1 MENNYFL
8 GIDPGTDST
17 GFAVTDS
24 NFNLIKI
31 NGENAWGV
39 RLFDEA
45 SSAKE
50 RRALR
55 SNRRRMA
62 RRRYRIYLLNNFIF
76 GKEIE
81 RVDKTFLLRLNETN
95 LFLEDKSEL
104 NQTKYPLFVDKN
116 IEKEFF
122 KKYPTIYHLRKAQIQ
137 NNPEA
142 FTDIRYLYLSVHHII
157 KKRGNFLTEGDYN
170 PDSPITEEVI
180 NSANDGVSQYIHNL
194 FDDEINDTINLFNE
208 ANLKEIADIILDAK
222 SDLNTRD
229 KKAKIK
235 EILLTNIDQALY
247 KELKKE
253 INELL
258 ELFINT
264 VLCGNKKINDIEI
277 NFNSNYEEKR
287 PEFEGAVGEL
297 ITVLDLSNS
306 LFNSC
311 YIKKSLGEEKYFSFA
326 MVKAYEKHRKD
337 LKLLKK
343 IAKAL
348 GEDVYNDMFKKEY
361 NEKDKNKEKNAI
373 PSYSL
378 FINSSSKYEF
388 DNSKGYQ
395 AFKNHLF
402 KYLSEI
408 LENPKYKDNLK
419 LVGEIKEVLFDLENN
434 NFLKRPRDINS
445 STFPHQFHEKELDI
459 ILKNASNYFSFLNEN
474 DNIEKIKST
483 FLYKLNYFDGPL
495 NTQSIYSNI
504 VKKGNPKE
512 RVYPWNKS
520 EIVDERKTNEN
531 FVSKLISE
539 CTYFKGE
546 KVLPKFSILYNDFI
560 ILNQLNSLVING
572 NKITKEVK
580 LSLFN
585 FIKNRNKTTIKQL
598 KDYLINHYEFYK
610 KDGVS
615 LSKIDLLSEK
625 GFVSPTR
632 PILKDVFDLDD
643 PKVVEEI
650 DEKIIKTLTIYSE
663 DKKSALKI
671 IRGEMNLTKSQDIAI
686 KKLSCK
692 DWARLSKKFLTYKF
706 ADENGVITKSIIEY
720 LNDETLNLQEILYL
734 PKLNINN
741 QINEINA
748 RFAEKMTKRE
758 QIDSLINSAPPMM
771 RRPVIQAFKIAY
783 EIKKHL
789 KTAPSKIMIE
799 STRTNNAKKERTKS
813 RKLLIQDFLK
823 PLLKD
828 ADELFKKQAE
838 KLNKELEEVVD
849 EMQLKGEALY
859 LYFSQL
865 GLDLYTGLPIA
876 LEDILTSDKYDVDHI
891 IPQSLIKNDSLD
903 NKVLVNKDANEKE
916 KSNIYPLPI
925 SFVSKNMALWKRL
938 LDKKAISETKYNNLI
953 RRKPLTEDELNE
965 FINRQINVVNH
976 SNILLRDVFAL
987 AFPESKIIFQKSEN
1001 VSFLRNE
1008 YGLVKVREL
1017 NDTHHAVDAYFNIVT
1032 GQLLDKYYAKYN
1044 LFNKNNDKNVT
1055 YNPETVIKNYF
1066 KLNPEK
1072 LELMKKVY
1080 LQQDMLITVR
1090 EKYSDGKFYD
1100 QNIKGRPDR
1109 SGLNKLVAVHT
1120 KGKLRNVERYGGF
1133 NSLSRSYFVVGKNN
1147 KGKKVMISVPIM
1159 YMNIK
1164 DKKLLNEKLCEVYAG
1179 SNKNIVFDL
1188 ENKIYNNSIITFEGA
1203 EKREKYILSLK
1214 SAEKCALTPL
1224 IPLFLNEE
1232 QSKYLKTIIKMKD
1245 FIAEKSGGDSSI
1257 EQVLINRNRKGKEFD
1272 VVSKG
1277 ENLKLMNKILD
1288 ELKEPKWNFAK
1299 SKTFMSIITDRFL
1312 NEDFSNLNLI
1322 NQIENLIESMKIF
1335 NREKGVFYVGMDA
1348 LMKMNPILLKYSP
1361 TGLIVKR
1368 IKL

>member
-1 MENNYFL
+1 MENNYFI

-24 NFNLIKI
+24 NFNLIQI
-31 NGENAWGV
+31 NGKNAWGV

-45 SSAKE
+45 SSAKD

-62 RRRYRIYLLNNFIF
+62 RRRYRICLLNNFVF
-76 GKEIE
+76 GNEVEKI
-81 RVDKTFLLRLNETN
+81 DPAFFLRLNESN
-95 LFLEDKSEL
+95 LFLEDKSEF
-104 NQTKYPLFVDKN
+104 NQTRYPLFIDKKL
-116 IEKEFF
+116 EKEFF
-122 KKYPTIYHLRKAQIQ
+122 KKYPTIYHLRKAQIE
-137 NNPEA
+137 NNPDA
-142 FTDIRYLYLSVHHII
+142 FKDIRYLYLSVHHII

-170 PDSPITEEVI
+170 PDSPITYEII
-180 NSANDGVSQYIHNL
+180 NSANDGVSLYIHSL
-194 FDDEINDTINLFNE
+194 FDDEINETINLFNE
-208 ANLKEIADIILDAK
+208 GNLKEIADIILDTK

-235 EILLTNIDQALY
+235 EILLTNIDQVLY

-264 VLCGNKKINDIEI
+264 VLGGNKKINDVEI
-277 NFNSNYEEKR
+277 NFNSSYEEKR
-287 PEFEGAVGEL
+287 AEFEGAVGEL

-311 YIKKSLGEEKYFSFA
+311 YIKKSLGDEKYFSFA
-326 MVKAYEKHRKD
+326 MVKAYEKHKKD
-337 LKLLKK
+337 LSLLKK
-343 IAKAL
+343 IAKAI

-361 NEKDKNKEKNAI
+361 GEKDKDKITI

-378 FINSSSKYEF
+378 FINSSSRYEF
-388 DNSKGYQ
+388 DKVKGYQ
-395 AFKNHLF
+395 AFNNHLF
-402 KYLSEI
+402 KYLSGV
-408 LENPKYKDNLK
+408 LENPKYQDNQK
-419 LVGEIKEVLFDLENN
+419 LVDEIKDVLFDLENN

-459 ILKNASNYFSFLNEN
+459 ILKNASKYFQFLNED
-474 DNIEKIKST
+474 DNINKIKSI

-504 VKKGNPKE
+504 VKKGDPKE
-512 RVYPWNKS
+512 KVCPWNKN
-520 EIVDERKTNEN
+520 EIIDERKTNEN
-531 FVSKLISE
+531 FVNKLISE

-560 ILNQLNSLVING
+560 ILNQLNCLVING
-572 NKITKEVK
+572 NKITEEVK
-580 LSLFN
+580 LALFN
-585 FIKNRNKTTIKQL
+585 FIKNRNKTSIKQL
-598 KDYLINHYEFYK
+598 KDFLINRYEVYK

-625 GFVSPTR
+625 GFVSPIR
-632 PILKDVFDLDD
+632 PILKDVFDLEDA
-643 PKVVEEI
+643 KVVEEV

-663 DKKSALKI
+663 DKKNALKI
-671 IRGEMNLTKSQDIAI
+671 IREEMSLTKTQEVAI

-706 ADENGVITKSIIEY
+706 ADENGVITKSIIEH
-720 LNDETLNLQEILYL
+720 LRDDVLNLQEILYL

-748 RFAEKMTKRE
+748 KFAGKMTKRE
-758 QIDSLINSAPPMM
+758 QIDNLINSAPPMM

-789 KTAPSKIMIE
+789 KSVPEKIMIE

-813 RKLLIQDFLK
+813 RKLLIQGFLK

-828 ADELFKKQAE
+828 ADGLFKKQAE

-865 GLDLYTGLPIA
+865 GLDLYTGLPIP
-876 LEDILTSDKYDVDHI
+876 LEDLLTSDKYDVDHI

-916 KSNIYPLPI
+916 KSNIYPLPMSI
-925 SFVSKNMALWKRL
+925 VSKNMALWKRL

-953 RRKPLTEDELNE
+953 RRKPLTDEELNE

-1017 NDTHHAVDAYFNIVT
+1017 NDTHHAVDAYLNIVT
-1032 GQLLDKYYAKYN
+1032 GELLDKYYAKRY
-1044 LFNKNNDKNVT
+1044 LFSKNIDKNIT

-1066 KLNPEK
+1066 KLNPDK

-1090 EKYSDGKFYD
+1090 EKYSDGQFYD
-1100 QNIKGRPDR
+1100 QNIKARPER
-1109 SGLNKLVAVHT
+1109 SGLNKLVATHT
-1120 KGKLRNVERYGGF
+1120 NGKVSDVEKYGGF
-1133 NSLSRSYFVVGKNN
+1133 NNLSRSYFVVGKNN

-1179 SNKNIVFDL
+1179 SNKIIVFDL

-1203 EKREKYILSLK
+1203 EKGERYILKLNNDLQ
-1214 SAEKCALTPL
+1214 AILVPL
-1224 IPLFLNEE
+1224 IPLFINLNLAD
-1232 QSKYLKTIIKMKD
+1232 YLKLIIRSKELIEERVKKD
-1245 FIAEKSGGDSSI
+1245 NFISEISI
-1257 EQVLINRNRKGKEFD
+1257 RRNRKNKDSDIISKSKNSIFKNNIINELNKPIRAFSKDKENIKD
-1272 VVSKG
+1272 LA
-1277 ENLKLMNKILD
+1277 LKLLT
-1288 ELKEPKWNFAK
+1288 
-1299 SKTFMSIITDRFL
+1299 S
-1312 NEDFSNLNLI
+1312 DFDNLNLKDQV
-1322 NQIENLIESMKIF
+1322 NNLIEAVSLF
-1335 NREKGVFYVGMDA
+1335 NRINGYFRISMDK
-1348 LMKMNPILLKYSP
+1348 LIKMNPILLKYSP
-1361 TGLIVKR
+1361 TGLIEKR

>member
-1 MENNYFL
+1 MENNYFI

-31 NGENAWGV
+31 NGKNAWGV

-81 RVDKTFLLRLNETN
+81 KVDKTFLLRLNESN

-104 NQTKYPLFVDKN
+104 NQTKYPLFIDKDL
-116 IEKEFF
+116 EKEFF
-122 KKYPTIYHLRKAQIQ
+122 KKYPTIYHLRKAQIED
-137 NNPEA
+137 NPEA
-142 FTDIRYLYLSVHHII
+142 FKDIRYLYLSVHHII

-208 ANLKEIADIILDAK
+208 ANLKEIADIILDTK

-235 EILLTNIDQALY
+235 EILLTNIDQVLY

-264 VLCGNKKINDIEI
+264 VLGGNKKINDVEI

-326 MVKAYEKHRKD
+326 MVKAYEKHKKD

-361 NEKDKNKEKNAI
+361 NEKDKPQINI

-378 FINSSSKYEF
+378 FINSSSRYEF
-388 DNSKGYQ
+388 DKVKGYQ
-395 AFKNHLF
+395 SFNNHLF
-402 KYLSEI
+402 KYLSGV
-408 LENPKYKDNLK
+408 LENPKYQDNQK
-419 LVGEIKEVLFDLENN
+419 LTNDIKEVLFDLENN
-434 NFLKRPRDINS
+434 NFLKRPRDISS

-459 ILKNASNYFSFLNEN
+459 ILKNASKYFQFLNEN
-474 DNIEKIKST
+474 DNINKIKSI

-504 VKKGNPKE
+504 VKKGGPKE
-512 RVYPWNKS
+512 RVYPWNKN
-520 EIVDERKTNEN
+520 EIIDERKTNEN
-531 FVSKLISE
+531 FVNKLISE

-572 NKITKEVK
+572 NKITEEVK

-585 FIKNRNKTTIKQL
+585 FIKNRNKTSIKQL
-598 KDYLINHYEFYK
+598 KDYLINHYEVYK

-632 PILKDVFDLDD
+632 PILKDVLDLKD
-643 PKVVEEI
+643 PKVVEEV

-671 IRGEMNLTKSQDIAI
+671 IRGEMSLTKAQEIAI

-706 ADENGVITKSIIEY
+706 ADENGVITKSIFER
-720 LNDETLNLQEILYL
+720 LKDETLNLQEILYL

-748 RFAEKMTKRE
+748 RFAGKMTKRE
-758 QIDSLINSAPPMM
+758 QIDNLINSAPPMM

-789 KTAPSKIMIE
+789 KAAPSKIMIE

-838 KLNKELEEVVD
+838 KLNKELDEVVD

-925 SFVSKNMALWKRL
+925 SIVSKNMALWKRL

-976 SNILLRDVFAL
+976 SNTLLRDVFAL

-1017 NDTHHAVDAYFNIVT
+1017 NDTHHAVDAYLNIVT
-1032 GQLLDKYYAKYN
+1032 GQLLDKYYAKHY
-1044 LFNKNNDKNVT
+1044 LFSKNNDKNVT

-1066 KLNPEK
+1066 KLNPDK

-1090 EKYSDGKFYD
+1090 EKYSDGQFYD
-1100 QNIKGRPDR
+1100 QNIKSRPER
-1109 SGLNKLVAVHT
+1109 SGLNKLVATHT
-1120 KGKLRNVERYGGF
+1120 NGKLSDVEKYGGF
-1133 NSLSRSYFVVGKNN
+1133 NNLSRSYFVVGKNN

-1203 EKREKYILSLK
+1203 DKGERYILKLNNDLQ
-1214 SAEKCALTPL
+1214 AILVPL
-1224 IPLFLNEE
+1224 IPLFINLNLAY
-1232 QSKYLKTIIKMKD
+1232 YLKLIIRSKELIEERVKKD
-1245 FIAEKSGGDSSI
+1245 NFISEISI
-1257 EQVLINRNRKGKEFD
+1257 RRNRKNKDSDIISKSKNSIFKKNIINELNKPIRTFSKDKENIKD
-1272 VVSKG
+1272 LA
-1277 ENLKLMNKILD
+1277 LKLLT
-1288 ELKEPKWNFAK
+1288 
-1299 SKTFMSIITDRFL
+1299 S
-1312 NEDFSNLNLI
+1312 DFDNLNLKDQV
-1322 NQIENLIESMKIF
+1322 NNLVAAVSLF
-1335 NREKGVFYVGMDA
+1335 NRINGYFRISMDK
-1348 LMKMNPILLKYSP
+1348 LIKMNPILLKYSP
-1361 TGLIVKR
+1361 TGLIEKR